1 MGIDI
6 KIRIE
11 TIKGV
16 MEITKTPDEVKL
28 LYKFILDEIRDL
40 EVERDEKKNA
50 QKIKMLD
57 NILDM
62 CMVAKDKF
70 QCLPWVYKRPVE

>member
-11 TIKGV
+11 TVKGM
-16 MEITKTPDEVKL
+16 MEITKTPEEIKL
-28 LYKFILDEIRDL
+28 LYKFILEEIRDL

-50 QKIKMLD
+50 QKIAMLD

-62 CMVAKDKF
+62 FGTMLLAAA
-70 QCLPWVYKRPVE
+70 EEH

>member
-11 TIKGV
+11 TVKGM
-16 MEITKTPDEVKL
+16 MEITKTPEEIKL

-40 EVERDEKKNA
+40 EVERDEKKND

-62 CMVAKDKF
+62 FGTMLLAAA
-70 QCLPWVYKRPVE
+70 EEH

>member
-62 CMVAKDKF
+62 LGTMLLAAA
-70 QCLPWVYKRPVE
+70 EEH

>member
-11 TIKGV
+11 TVKGM
-16 MEITKTPDEVKL
+16 MEITKTPEEIKL
-28 LYKFILDEIRDL
+28 LCKFILDEIRDL
-40 EVERDEKKNA
+40 EVERDEKKND

-62 CMVAKDKF
+62 FGTMLLAAA
-70 QCLPWVYKRPVE
+70 EEH

>member
-11 TIKGV
+11 TVKGM
-16 MEITKTPDEVKL
+16 MEITKTPEEIKL
-28 LYKFILDEIRDL
+28 LYKFILEEIRDL

-50 QKIKMLD
+50 QKIAMLD

-62 CMVAKDKF
+62 FGTMLLVAA
-70 QCLPWVYKRPVE
+70 EEH